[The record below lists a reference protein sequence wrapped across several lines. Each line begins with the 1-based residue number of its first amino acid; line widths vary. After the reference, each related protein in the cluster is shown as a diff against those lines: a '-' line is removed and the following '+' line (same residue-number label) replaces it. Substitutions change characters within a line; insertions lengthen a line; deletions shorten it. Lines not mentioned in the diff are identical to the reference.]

1 MRGVRNPLLACAIV
15 ALLALALV
23 ACGGDDGDDSSGAS
37 TPTTTQETPGSP
49 TPEGSDSGQGEADS
63 GDDAPEE
70 ASAEFR
76 SPGGDNSIQNFGEEA
91 DAAEREAATEALEG
105 FLEARAASDW
115 AGQCEYLAAAAIK
128 PLEQLAEQSPQLK
141 GQDCAAILKTLSG
154 GLPASTRANTLTDG
168 VASLRVEGDRA
179 FALYHGPK
187 GVDYFVPMVKEDGEW
202 KVGTLAPTEFP

>member
-1 MRGVRNPLLACAIV
+1 MRGVRNPLLACAIA

-23 ACGGDDGDDSSGAS
+23 ACGGDDGDDSSGSS

-49 TPEGSDSGQGEADS
+49 TPEGNDSGQGEADS
-63 GDDAPEE
+63 SDDAPEE
-70 ASAEFR
+70 ASGEFR

-91 DAAEREAATEALEG
+91 DAAELEAATEALER

-115 AGQCEYLAAAAIK
+115 SGQCEHLAAAAVK
-128 PLEQLAEQSPQLK
+128 PLEQLAGQSSQLK
-141 GQDCAAILKTLSG
+141 GKDCAAILKALSA
-154 GLPASTRANTLTDG
+154 GLPASTRANTLTGG

-187 GVDYFVPMVKEDGEW
+187 GVDYFVPMAKEDGEW

>member
-23 ACGGDDGDDSSGAS
+23 ACGGDDGDDSGGPS
-37 TPTTTQETPGSP
+37 TPATTEETSGSP
-49 TPEGSDSGQGEADS
+49 
-63 GDDAPEE
+63 
-70 ASAEFR
+70 SAEFR
-76 SPGGDNSIQNFGEEA
+76 SRGGDNSIQSFGEEA
-91 DAAEREAATEALEG
+91 DASELEAAAKNLEG

-115 AGQCEYLAAAAIK
+115 AGQCEYLGAAAVR
-128 PLEQLAEQSPQLK
+128 PLEQLADQSARLK
-141 GQDCAAILKTLSG
+141 GKDCAAILKALSAG
-154 GLPASTRANTLTDG
+154 IPASTRANTLTDG

-187 GVDYFVPMVKEDGEW
+187 GVDYFVPMVREGGEW